1 MDVTNVTDQIPEI
14 QYFIEQGSGLEDK
27 KKIVKYVY
35 ETNIQDHISQNI

>member
-1 MDVTNVTDQIPEI
+1 MDITSVADLIPEI

-27 KKIVKYVY
+27 KKLVKYEY